1 MHATGQLRVEVYVL
15 KEVVTSVVIGR
26 GISATVAVA

>member
-15 KEVVTSVVIGR
+15 KEIVTIGW